1 MNGFRIAIFF
11 FVVIL
16 IFSLSAYVLKNNF
29 LLLTSSPTENT
40 PVHVQKV
47 IDGDTIDVII
57 DGKNERVR
65 FIGIDAPEFGY
76 DGNPDMCFA
85 KEGYQKLKELVD
97 GKTVRLEVDSTQD
110 DRDKYGRLLRYVF
123 LEDGTH
129 VNEMMIN
136 GGFVR
141 EYTYLGNFYLYQ
153 RDFQE
158 AEKKAQ
164 TGKSGFW
171 ADGVCE

>member
-1 MNGFRIAIFF
+1 MNGFRIAIFSF
-11 FVVIL
+11 FVIL
-16 IFSLSAYVLKNNF
+16 LFSLSIYGLKNNLF
-29 LLLTSSPTENT
+29 LLTSSPTENT
-40 PVHVQKV
+40 PVQVQKV
-47 IDGDTIDVII
+47 IDGDTIDVFV
-57 DGKNERVR
+57 DGKSQRVR

-76 DGNPDMCFA
+76 EGEPDMCFA
-85 KEGYQKLKELVD
+85 KESYQKVKELVD
-97 GKTVRLEVDSTQD
+97 GKTVRLEVDSTQE

-123 LEDGTH
+123 FEDGTN
-129 VNEMMIN
+129 VNETLIKE
-136 GGFVR
+136 GFAR